1 MRATSTPAPGHLREY
16 VHNSALNVKGF
27 ERWKKKSQ
35 MVMFQLLH
43 VVFRVVSRLAQD
55 MAADKERELSSLA
68 REDAGAMDIV
78 NSMDSKL
85 CLMFE
90 GTK

>member
-1 MRATSTPAPGHLREY
+1 MRATSTPAPGHLSEY

-27 ERWKKKSQ
+27 ERWKV
-35 MVMFQLLH
+35 VMFQLLH
-43 VVFRVVSRLAQD
+43 VVFRVVSRLGQD
-55 MAADKERELSSLA
+55 MAADEERELSSLA